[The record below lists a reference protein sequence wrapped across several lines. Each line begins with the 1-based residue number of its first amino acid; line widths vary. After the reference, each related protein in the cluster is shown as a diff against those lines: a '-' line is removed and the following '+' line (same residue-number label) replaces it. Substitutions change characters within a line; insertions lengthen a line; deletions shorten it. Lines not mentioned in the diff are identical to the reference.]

1 MTHTPRDFP
10 VLVFDLDGTLV
21 DSVPDLLSCA
31 NRMLERQALP
41 PMEAA
46 ELRPMVGDG
55 LRVLVERILRSRGA
69 VPDDGADDGAAR
81 AYMADYAVHAA
92 DRSRLFTGV
101 AAMLEDALACGFRL
115 AVCTNKPAADARLLL
130 GLLGVEPLFD
140 AVGGGDSFP
149 VRKPDP
155 AHVLGTIRLAGGRAA
170 GRDDRRPPQRRACR
184 ARGTHPV
191 HLRRLGVWHGRDAG
205 GADAVLE
212 HLAGVPA
219 VTGRLLDVARGGA

>member
-1 MTHTPRDFP
+1 MTHTSRDIP

-69 VPDDGADDGAAR
+69 IPDDGADDGAAR

-92 DRSRLFTGV
+92 DRSRLFSGIV
-101 AAMLEDALACGFRL
+101 AMLEDALACGFRL

-130 GLLGVEPLFD
+130 GALGVAPLFD
-140 AVGGGDSFP
+140 AIGGGDSFP

-155 AHVLGTIRLAGGRAA
+155 AHVLGTIGLAAGAGG
-170 GRDDRRPPQRRACR
+170 DDRRPPQRRACR
-184 ARGTHPV
+184 ARRTHPV
-191 HLRRLGVWHGRDAG
+191 HLCRLGYGAAG
-205 GADAVLE
+205 MQAGADAVLE
-212 HLAGVPA
+212 HLAEVPA
-219 VTGRLLDVARGGA
+219 VAGRLLDVVRGGA